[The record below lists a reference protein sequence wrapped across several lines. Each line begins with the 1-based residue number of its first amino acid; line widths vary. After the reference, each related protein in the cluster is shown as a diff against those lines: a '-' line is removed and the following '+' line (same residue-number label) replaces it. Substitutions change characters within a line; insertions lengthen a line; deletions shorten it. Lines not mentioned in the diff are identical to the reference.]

1 MHQGPDGVGVLVG
14 RDEVSTII
22 IPAWRTAE
30 EISQR
35 ILLVGT
41 QPNGPP
47 RGKNTH
53 LLTLSCPSDTH
64 FRHKPSATCKPAT
77 V

>member
-47 RGKNTH
+47 REKTH
-53 LLTLSCPSDTH
+53 T
-64 FRHKPSATCKPAT
+64 F
-77 V
+77 